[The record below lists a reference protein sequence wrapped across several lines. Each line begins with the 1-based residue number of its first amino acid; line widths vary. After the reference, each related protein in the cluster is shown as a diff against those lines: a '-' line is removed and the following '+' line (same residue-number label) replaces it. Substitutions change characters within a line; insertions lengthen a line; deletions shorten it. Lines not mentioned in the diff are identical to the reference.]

1 MLNNIKLS
9 QLMIP
14 MYGLLVVLLCGCSS
28 VGSPVLANMDSAT
41 LPRVIHKGKTDS
53 QTVLQN
59 MGQPS
64 DIKFSDM
71 GDEIWTYD
79 YKRIVPRTTNFIPY
93 LNLLSSVSDV
103 NHKKLVILFDE
114 NSIVKNFSMSNSHE
128 ETRSGLFE

>member
-1 MLNNIKLS
+1 MRV
-9 QLMIP
+9 
-14 MYGLLVVLLCGCSS
+14 MYGFLVVLLSGCSS
-28 VGSPVLANMDSAT
+28 VGSPMLADIDSAT
-41 LPRVIHKGKTDS
+41 LLQVIHKGETDS

-64 DIKFSDM
+64 DIKFTDM
-71 GDEIWTYD
+71 GDEIWAYD